1 MKKIIRN
8 NRILLIAFFTI
19 FSGVALAIPPVPD
32 KSKEVPVEL
41 TYAGSINNQPL
52 FQLSFFGNPEQN
64 DFTINIVDETGYSL
78 FSENFKAE
86 VFTRKFL
93 LNTSE
98 ILDET
103 LNFEI
108 ISHKTGKTVIYKINR
123 YTRNPITLKK

>member
-19 FSGVALAIPPVPD
+19 FSGIALATPPAFE
-32 KSKEVPVEL
+32 KSREVPVQL
-41 TYAGSINNQPL
+41 TYAGSINNQPV
-52 FQLSFFGNPEQN
+52 FQLSFLGNPEQN
-64 DFTINIVDETGYSL
+64 DFTINIIDESGYTL

-108 ISHKTGKTVIYKINR
+108 TSHKTGKAVVYKINR
-123 YTRNPITLKK
+123 YTRNPEIFKR